1 MTMSEYKRDNQVSDQ
16 DIAHLGLIRGN
27 VNRFLSEAA
36 NQYAVSPGC
45 LLDIAPQN
53 HEGARPFFPFFIDI
67 DTFDIDPQSGA
78 THIGD
83 ICRFNAGLIK
93 DTYDFIVCTEVLE
106 HTLQPFGAV
115 AEMWRVIKPG
125 GVIFVSVP
133 FNFRIHG
140 PLPDCWRFTEHGL
153 RALFNEWEIIN
164 LKAIET
170 TDRFLMPVHY
180 TLIARKSFK
189 DD

>member
-1 MTMSEYKRDNQVSDQ
+1 MSEYKPANKVSDQ
-16 DIAHLGLIRGN
+16 DIAHLKLIRAN
-27 VNRFLSEAA
+27 VNRFLTEAA
-36 NQYAVSPGC
+36 KQYALAPAR

-53 HEGARPFFPFFIDI
+53 HEGARPFFPAFINI
-67 DTFDIDPQSGA
+67 ETFDIDPKSGA

-83 ICRFNAGLIK
+83 ICRKNDGIIDA
-93 DTYDFIVCTEVLE
+93 TYDFIVCTEVLE
-106 HTLQPFGAV
+106 HTLQPFSALV
-115 AEMWRVIKPG
+115 ELWRMLKPG

-153 RALFNEWEIIN
+153 RALFNAWEIIK
-164 LKAIET
+164 LDAIET

-180 TLIARKSFK
+180 TLIARKPVK
-189 DD
+189 HA